1 MKKVLIICTGNSCR
15 SIIAEAL
22 INNYCKNVKAF
33 SAGSKPKGVVHPYAK
48 KVLEEDGLWND
59 SLYSKSIEKFLNE
72 KFDIVITVCDNAKE
86 SCPFFPDADKIIHLP
101 FEDPDGKFI
110 HEFRKLKDEMKDKLI
125 KIFSAS

>member
-59 SLYSKSIEKFLNE
+59 SLFSKPIEKFLNE

-86 SCPFFPDADKIIHLP
+86 TCPFFPNAEKVIHLP
-101 FEDPDGKFI
+101 FEDPDGKSLDL
-110 HEFRKLKDEMKDKLI
+110 FRKLKDNMKDKLI

>member
-33 SAGSKPKGVVHPYAK
+33 SAGSKRKGVVHPYAK

-59 SLYSKSIEKFLNE
+59 SLFSKPIIKFLNE

-86 SCPFFPDADKIIHLP
+86 TCPFFPNAEKVIHLP
-101 FEDPDGKFI
+101 FEDPDGKSLDV
-110 HEFRKLKDEMKDKLI
+110 FRKLKDDMKDKLI
-125 KIFSAS
+125 KILSAN